1 MMNLKVLD
9 INLESKEL
17 LLEDEGDVKHIASL
31 TTTEV
36 PLVGARFKM
45 FKECTFEIIEVVY
58 LTSEANVLSTNIN
71 NKDYDNCA
79 WGYDKG
85 LVNGKPLYL
94 VGVKVVDGEYKIK

>member
-1 MMNLKVLD
+1 MMNLKVWN

-79 WGYDKG
+79 
-85 LVNGKPLYL
+85 
-94 VGVKVVDGEYKIK
+94 